1 MGFTGSDEE
10 IPQTEKD
17 REKGTPG
24 FQQEFMEFL
33 VKYQVVGLAVAFV
46 IGTAA
51 TNFVSATVKD
61 ILMPV
66 VSVFM
71 PQGDWRAQVLQIGPA
86 KLMIGDFIGEFI
98 DFVIIALFIFLVVKY
113 LMRGDTSKKI

>member
-1 MGFTGSDEE
+1 MGFTGNDEE

-24 FQQEFMEFL
+24 FQREFMEFL

-71 PQGDWRAQVLQIGPA
+71 PQGDWRAQVFQIGPA